1 MGARRIRREQ
11 RQIDMAESRR
21 VNGIWK
27 TKERARR
34 QSRMVE
40 IIKKG
45 KLPYT
50 PSVMSWL
57 SAQLDKPSRRIAQD
71 DVDRLLS
78 RM

>member
-11 RQIDMAESRR
+11 RQADMAESRR
-21 VNGIWK
+21 VNGMRK

-57 SAQLDKPSRRIAQD
+57 SAQLDKPSSRIAQA

-78 RM
+78 QT